1 MTELEVSHKDAAL
14 LLLNLQHLAG
24 AKSSLSKLD
33 EVEQLVR
40 DLAYVQVDSIQY
52 VERAHHMILQAR
64 GAGYKQTSLHTAI
77 EKRQSLFENWTHDAT
92 VLPME
97 FYPYW
102 KLRFEREKLRV
113 ESSSWWADRGE
124 NFEAE
129 QEKVLNRI
137 VKEGPLRARDFLD
150 ERPDKKGG
158 LWEWD
163 PTKTALEFL
172 WRTGR
177 LVIAGRDG
185 FQKIY
190 DLAENVVPPSL
201 LNHHPSEEEVVD
213 WACRGAMD
221 RLGLATPMELA
232 KFWGFIKRDEAVA
245 WCEERKGKDLI
256 SVRINKGKDE
266 RPKDVLAWNNLENQ
280 LDNLAKPT
288 SAVRVISPFDPVIRE
303 RKRLEFLFDF
313 DYRFEAFVPAPKRI
327 YGYYV
332 FPLLEGE
339 KFIGRADLKADRK
352 NSALQVNG
360 VWLEDKVKLTAKRLA
375 SIERAFDRQ
384 RKFCGFES
392 LDFVDG
398 WRKFSAT

>member
-1 MTELEVSHKDAAL
+1 MASVICK
-14 LLLNLQHLAG
+14 NL
-24 AKSSLSKLD
+24 
-33 EVEQLVR
+33 
-40 DLAYVQVDSIQY
+40 
-52 VERAHHMILQAR
+52 IL
-64 GAGYKQTSLHTAI
+64 
-77 EKRQSLFENWTHDAT
+77 
-92 VLPME
+92 
-97 FYPYW
+97 
-102 KLRFEREKLRV
+102 
-113 ESSSWWADRGE
+113 
-124 NFEAE
+124 
-129 QEKVLNRI
+129 
-137 VKEGPLRARDFLD
+137 
-150 ERPDKKGG
+150 
-158 LWEWD
+158 
-163 PTKTALEFL
+163 
-172 WRTGR
+172 
-177 LVIAGRDG
+177 
-185 FQKIY
+185 
-190 DLAENVVPPSL
+190 
-201 LNHHPSEEEVVD
+201 
-213 WACRGAMD
+213 
-221 RLGLATPMELA
+221 
-232 KFWGFIKRDEAVA
+232 
-245 WCEERKGKDLI
+245 
-256 SVRINKGKDE
+256 NKGKDE